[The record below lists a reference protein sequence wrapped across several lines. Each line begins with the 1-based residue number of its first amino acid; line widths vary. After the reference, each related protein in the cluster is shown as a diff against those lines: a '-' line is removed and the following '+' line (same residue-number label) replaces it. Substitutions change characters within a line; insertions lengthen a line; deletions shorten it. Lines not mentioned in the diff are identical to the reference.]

1 MGGAGTLR
9 PWSERLWEK
18 SFAEALGALPGT
30 SSGQGDSDA
39 SSDSDSEPADTPA
52 AEADA
57 KAPVGRDGIAAS
69 APAHEL
75 ALARQL
81 AKDPWGRF
89 GGREGKM
96 ARIAAAEAA
105 HTVAAGEAATQQQSK
120 RQRASQEAAA
130 AAAAAA
136 SEAAKAAQAVVP
148 YPSAGKKRGHDG
160 EAEGVAASGKRSKTA
175 AAGEVQHWWSSM
187 FQFAGALEGALHP
200 HRPASGLPEAVAVG
214 FTGTEAEQLALC
226 EAAHASKASGRRG
239 LGQGRKEPEA
249 QWQGTKLTFTDP
261 VDEEGDAQGEGEGE
275 DALGRIKWKKLAA
288 SVLEAHP
295 KGKLSEKKL
304 RKATLAAAAGS
315 LGAAPPD
322 KGVLRAWFERRV
334 LKSSKFLRTACGKVA
349 LASNDGK

>member
-1 MGGAGTLR
+1 
-9 PWSERLWEK
+9 
-18 SFAEALGALPGT
+18 
-30 SSGQGDSDA
+30 
-39 SSDSDSEPADTPA
+39 
-52 AEADA
+52 
-57 KAPVGRDGIAAS
+57 
-69 APAHEL
+69 
-75 ALARQL
+75 
-81 AKDPWGRF
+81 
-89 GGREGKM
+89 M

-105 HTVAAGEAATQQQSK
+105 HTAAAGEAVVQQQSK
-120 RQRASQEAAA
+120 RQRAAQEAAA

-136 SEAAKAAQAVVP
+136 AEAARAAQAVVP

-160 EAEGVAASGKRSKTA
+160 EAGAGAGSVKRSKTA
-175 AAGEVQHWWSSM
+175 GAAEVQHWWSSM

-200 HRPASGLPEAVAVG
+200 HRAASGLPEAAAPVVA

-249 QWQGTKLTFTDP
+249 QWQGTKMTFADP
-261 VDEEGDAQGEGEGE
+261 ADEEGDAQGGGEVEGE

-304 RKATLAAAAGS
+304 RRATLAAAADAMQSPG
-315 LGAAPPD
+315 LAPPD

-334 LKSSKFLRTACGKVA
+334 LKSSKFLRTTCGKVA
-349 LASNDGK
+349 LASK